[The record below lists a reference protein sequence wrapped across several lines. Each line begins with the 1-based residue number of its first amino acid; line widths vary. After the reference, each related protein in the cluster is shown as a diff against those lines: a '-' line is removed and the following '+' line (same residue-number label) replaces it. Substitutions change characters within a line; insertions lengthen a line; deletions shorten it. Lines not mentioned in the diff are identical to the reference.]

1 MTVMTV
7 AALVVQLM
15 SAGGAGAQGEQAAG
29 RQQGDP
35 GSIST
40 NLSALKGEVS
50 SLSERFKAARERR
63 RLQAE
68 KEKQE
73 WEREPKAPARPGRE

>member
-7 AALVVQLM
+7 AALMVQLM

-29 RQQGDP
+29 AQQGGP

-50 SLSERFKAARERR
+50 TLSERFKAARERR
-63 RLQAE
+63 RLKAE
-68 KEKQE
+68 QEKQE
-73 WEREPKAPARPGRE
+73 WEREPKTPASPGRE

>member
-1 MTVMTV
+1 MTV
-7 AALVVQLM
+7 AALMVQLM
-15 SAGGAGAQGEQAAG
+15 AAGGAGAQGEQAAG
-29 RQQGDP
+29 RQQGGP
-35 GSIST
+35 GSVST

-50 SLSERFKAARERR
+50 SLSARFKAARERR

-73 WEREPKAPARPGRE
+73 WEREPKTSARPGRE

>member
-1 MTVMTV
+1 MTV
-7 AALVVQLM
+7 AALMVQLM
-15 SAGGAGAQGEQAAG
+15 AAGGAGAQGGQAAG

-35 GSIST
+35 GSVST

-50 SLSERFKAARERR
+50 SLSARFKAARERR

-73 WEREPKAPARPGRE
+73 WEREPKTSASPGRE

>member
-1 MTVMTV
+1 MTV
-7 AALVVQLM
+7 AALMVQLM
-15 SAGGAGAQGEQAAG
+15 AAGGAGAQGEQAAG
-29 RQQGDP
+29 RQHGDP
-35 GSIST
+35 GSVST

-50 SLSERFKAARERR
+50 SLSARFKAARERR

-73 WEREPKAPARPGRE
+73 WAREPKTSASPGRE

>member
-1 MTVMTV
+1 MTVISV

-29 RQQGDP
+29 RERGDP
-35 GSIST
+35 GSVST
-40 NLSALKGEVS
+40 NLSALKSEVT

-68 KEKQE
+68 QEKQE
-73 WEREPKAPARPGRE
+73 WEREPKTPASPGRE